1 MKGLLLK
8 DFYMTVKYY
17 KMSILMDIMF
27 IAVSFLSKD
36 NLSFLIFP
44 VIISGVTPITLLG
57 YDEKFKWTKY
67 SGALPYSKAQI
78 VSAKYL
84 FGLIFQA
91 VTALIVYIALI
102 ARINIIGGATIL
114 EASQMLGAMFV
125 VSLIMPAFCLPFCF
139 KFGTEKGRIMYF
151 IFVFVLSAAI
161 WRLVSQNGI
170 PKEAEKLMWAII
182 PAIAIIYALSWL
194 ISIAVYGK
202 REIKD

>member
-78 VSAKYL
+78 VSAKCLL
-84 FGLIFQA
+84 F
-91 VTALIVYIALI
+91 
-102 ARINIIGGATIL
+102 
-114 EASQMLGAMFV
+114 
-125 VSLIMPAFCLPFCF
+125 
-139 KFGTEKGRIMYF
+139 
-151 IFVFVLSAAI
+151 
-161 WRLVSQNGI
+161 RL
-170 PKEAEKLMWAII
+170 
-182 PAIAIIYALSWL
+182 
-194 ISIAVYGK
+194 
-202 REIKD
+202 

>member
-102 ARINIIGGATIL
+102 ARINIIGGATIF

>member
-1 MKGLLLK
+1 
-8 DFYMTVKYY
+8 
-17 KMSILMDIMF
+17 
-27 IAVSFLSKD
+27 
-36 NLSFLIFP
+36 
-44 VIISGVTPITLLG
+44 
-57 YDEKFKWTKY
+57 
-67 SGALPYSKAQI
+67 
-78 VSAKYL
+78 
-84 FGLIFQA
+84 
-91 VTALIVYIALI
+91 
-102 ARINIIGGATIL
+102 
-114 EASQMLGAMFV
+114 
-125 VSLIMPAFCLPFCF
+125 MPAFCLPFCF

>member
-8 DFYMTVKYY
+8 DFYMTAKYC
-17 KMSILMDIMF
+17 KMNFIIDIIF
-27 IAVSFLSKD
+27 IAVSFFSEE
-36 NLSFLIFP
+36 NISFLMFP
-44 VIISGVTPITLLG
+44 VIFSGVLPITLLSF
-57 YDEKFKWTKY
+57 DEKFKWSKY
-67 SGALPYSKAQI
+67 SGALPYSSAQI

-91 VTALIVYIALI
+91 VTAAIVFAAMI
-102 ARINIIGGATIL
+102 ARSNFMGGATL
-114 EASQMLGAMFV
+114 SEAAQMIGTMFV

-151 IFVFVLSAAI
+151 IFIFVLSVVV
-161 WRLVSQNGI
+161 WRLISQNSI
-170 PKEAEKLMWAII
+170 PQEAAKLVWLIVSA
-182 PAIAIIYALSWL
+182 AAAVYALSWL